1 MSAIGF
7 AHFGSLLAKQGSI
20 RAGYKF
26 ALLAKNLLDK
36 LNAKN
41 LAGQV
46 IGILAEIVSSKYCVE
61 TFLLSKTS
69 RTDCIPPFHSNAL
82 SSL

>member
-36 LNAKN
+36 LNAKDI
-41 LAGQV
+41 AGEV
-46 IGILAEIVSSKYCVE
+46 INILAEIVSCKCRV
-61 TFLLSKTS
+61 
-69 RTDCIPPFHSNAL
+69 
-82 SSL
+82 

>member
-7 AHFGSLLAKQGSI
+7 AYFGSLLAKQGSI

-36 LNAKN
+36 LNAKDI
-41 LAGQV
+41 AGEV
-46 IGILAEIVSSKYCVE
+46 INILAEIVSLQMPCLKLAYHARLHE
-61 TFLLSKTS
+61 L
-69 RTDCIPPFHSNAL
+69 IAG
-82 SSL
+82 SLF